1 MHREVTRLAF
11 KSTKLALGAKFLI
24 LSLGLFLCPRRILL
38 GLQFGVTV
46 APYSRLLV
54 RGGHTQGRQYRT
66 GSGAPALLTAAQ
78 GPWKNRVGEEP
89 RGCHAFLPSTQW
101 SREKSR
107 TRWRCF
113 RTLGPVTQEVSFS
126 QCDDT

>member
-38 GLQFGVTV
+38 GLHFGVTV
-46 APYSRLLV
+46 APYSRRLV

-66 GSGAPALLTAAQ
+66 GSRAPALLTAAQ
-78 GPWKNRVGEEP
+78 GPWKNRGGGGTQRVP
-89 RGCHAFLPSTQW
+89 RLPPEHPVVKRKIQNQVEMFSHFRPSDTRSVFLPM
-101 SREKSR
+101 
-107 TRWRCF
+107 
-113 RTLGPVTQEVSFS
+113 
-126 QCDDT
+126 